1 MYNNYSIYI
10 YLLIFIL
17 LFIIIYYIYNK
28 NIEHFNVQ
36 AIDYKHDIRCAKDK
50 IYYDFCLSEFGIC
63 PNYYPDDPSKDY
75 TGKRINGKNCPLIC
89 KIVVGIALF
98 SRSAAV
104 NLLKDHNSINNY
116 NKNISEIQKY
126 MEKINDKN
134 LDIKNGL
141 IDDFFIETKDNL
153 SPVLWI
159 NLGSQKPNDK
169 YIKDLEDLDLDALL
183 ILKET
188 LKEKTL
194 NNFDKSII
202 EIDILKLY
210 ENIENSNLLQSV
222 KTRIINNGNYNELK
236 RTDDFFTNLF
246 NNYINNHKKIPI
258 FKIKYD
264 DNTNRY
270 FAPIM
275 VDICN
280 LVQKVEEYTTSRIN
294 EGYHK
299 QETLSNGRNK
309 YITNNELKT
318 TCSNLN
324 FNKKGDSS
332 DKYTK
337 YANNEEILD
346 VSQSDSSTDKENLI
360 NKFKDLFENNRTIIT
375 DRYSLPEES
384 VIEKEIKDILEDRN
398 EINSKRYI
406 TNEELEYILSELQT
420 WKTNKLA
427 DLNPNS
433 LCEYKY
439 NALQD
444 AIYDSE
450 KLLFNGKEFG
460 KIALRI
466 NDNGDIIDEK
476 DNEIYQ
482 DQKLYVLNA
491 DVNDK
496 KQLVEKEID
505 ECLVRKSNT
514 YIQDKWIEN
523 PNLTINDDGTEW
535 SKRCDDN
542 TTCMPDDYVE
552 VNKYLTKKEE
562 LDRNINNCKIK
573 KNERWGLQKE
583 INIADGENIE
593 LGRIGDSIQHYNR
606 YSKHIEDINNIK
618 ENENN
623 CQYFESELIG
633 NKVNIKNIKDN
644 IDEWYGKIG
653 TNDNNYMT
661 TSDFDNKL
669 NTDCAIFNSEW
680 NENNNRSTT
689 GYGLIGNET
698 GKYGIVT
705 KLDFKTRD
713 PNKYITNSQCIEDI
727 NRERQLHQD
736 NYTQSPTDSLINE
749 RKTQIQE
756 LINNNKNL
764 TYNNLTNIQKLNNLY
779 GECIQQH
786 TPDGE
791 TNEPVIS
798 YSEFNEK
805 VENNKNNELDWWYQ
819 NAINSANFDVDN
831 EYKGKKYSGGEKQD
845 QTCPPTDEDWLAP
858 NTCKEDDYE
867 CRSIDNTIS
876 ISNYNNTI
884 ESEKEILNY
893 LTDAPCSENTGK
905 STMGAIER
913 KGFDDNID
921 KYANK
926 YSANGQICNKEG
938 NKPSNFKEPGTDSV
952 CVYGQYCTTN
962 LDIHNEYINKYNME
976 KEKETC
982 NQLNRNICSAYEL
995 PIQSNNIT
1003 DLPIQVINP
1012 IENTL
1017 PPLFTYGRI
1026 NDITKPPNYS
1036 EI

>member
-10 YLLIFIL
+10 YLLMLIL

-28 NIEHFNVQ
+28 NIEYFNAE
-36 AIDYKHDIRCAKDK
+36 AIDYIHDVKCAKDK
-50 IYYDFCLSEFGIC
+50 IYYDFCLSQLGVC
-63 PNYYPDDPSKDY
+63 PNYYPDDR
-75 TGKRINGKNCPLIC
+75 TCPTIC
-89 KIVVGIALF
+89 KIVVGLALF
-98 SRSAAV
+98 SKNAAV
-104 NLLKDHNSINNY
+104 NLLKDQNSINNY
-116 NKNISEIQKY
+116 NKNITEIEKY
-126 MEKINDKN
+126 MGKINDNN

-141 IDDFFIETKDNL
+141 IDEFFTESKDNL
-153 SPVLWI
+153 SPLLWI
-159 NLGSQKPNDK
+159 NLGSHKPNNK
-169 YIKDLEDLDLDALL
+169 YIKDLEDLNLEALL

-188 LKEKTL
+188 LKQKTL

-202 EIDILKLY
+202 EIEKSELY
-210 ENIENSNLLQSV
+210 ENIENSNLSQSV

-236 RTDDFFTNLF
+236 RTDNYFTKNLF
-246 NNYINNHKKIPI
+246 NNYLNNHKKIPI

-275 VDICN
+275 IDVCN
-280 LVQKVEEYTTSRIN
+280 LDLNIELNKNIRID

-337 YANNEEILD
+337 YVNNEEILG
-346 VSQSDSSTDKENLI
+346 VSQSDSNINKNNLI

-375 DRYSLPEES
+375 DRASLPSEDD
-384 VIEKEIKDILEDRN
+384 IEKEISNILEIRN
-398 EINSKRYI
+398 EINSKKYI
-406 TNEELEYILSELQT
+406 TKEELEDILSELQT

-427 DLNPNS
+427 NLNPDS

-444 AIYDSE
+444 AIFESE

-460 KIALRI
+460 KLALRKDS
-466 NDNGDIIDEK
+466 NNNIIDEK

-482 DQKLYVLNA
+482 DEKLYVLNA

-523 PNLTINDDGTEW
+523 PNLTINDDGIEW

-552 VNKYLTKKEE
+552 VNKYLRKKEE
-562 LDRNINNCKIK
+562 LDININNCKIK

-583 INIADGENIE
+583 INIADNENIK

-644 IDEWYGKIG
+644 VDEWYGKIG
-653 TNDNNYMT
+653 NSDNNYMT

-680 NENNNRSTT
+680 DENNNRSTT

-705 KLDFKTRD
+705 KLDFERRD
-713 PNKYITNSQCIEDI
+713 QNKYITNSQCIEDI

-736 NYTQSPTDSLINE
+736 NYTQSPTDSLINQ
-749 RKTQIQE
+749 RKAQIKD
-756 LINNNKNL
+756 LITNNKTV
-764 TYNNLTNIQKLNNLY
+764 TYNNLSDIQKLDNLY
-779 GECIQQH
+779 GECIRQH

-798 YSEFNEK
+798 NDEFDDK
-805 VENNKNNELDWWYQ
+805 VEINKNNELDWWYQ
-819 NAINSANFDVDN
+819 NAISSAISDVDN
-831 EYKGKKYSGGEKQD
+831 KYKGKKYSGGVKLD
-845 QTCPPTDEDWLAP
+845 QTCPPNDGDWLAP
-858 NTCKEDDYE
+858 NTCKEEDYE
-867 CRSIDNTIS
+867 CRSTDNTIS
-876 ISNYNNTI
+876 ISNYNSKI
-884 ESEKEILNY
+884 ASEKDILNY
-893 LTDAPCSENTGK
+893 VTDAPCSEHTGK

-913 KGFDDNID
+913 KGFDDNIN
-921 KYANK
+921 KYANR
-926 YSANGQICNKEG
+926 YEANGQICNKEG
-938 NKPSNFKEPGTDSV
+938 NTPNNYREPGTDSV
-952 CVYGQYCTTN
+952 CVDGQYCTTN
-962 LDIHNEYINKYNME
+962 KDIHNDYINKYSMD

-982 NQLNRNICSAYEL
+982 NELNRNICSAYEL
-995 PIQSNNIT
+995 PVQSNNIT